1 MLGARPK
8 RLWIIVLPPLVLSV
22 ALASLATL
30 GWHSLPPLPLWFV
43 CMLLALAEGAL
54 LARLLRGWRATES
67 RAQQLQAVYDVIS
80 KAGASLELQEVL
92 DSITRLTVE
101 VAGVRGCAI
110 KLREPSA
117 DRLTIRSVKGIGGA
131 ESIPSLEADDS
142 LVCVPLR
149 HDGRELG
156 ALCVYGEEGR
166 PLTPAMLAFLSSLG
180 NLASLSIEHA
190 EVYQTLKRIDDAK
203 GWFLRKAA
211 HELASPLAAVQS
223 IAGTLLAGYLG
234 ALSEG
239 QRESVERIRARAA
252 GLAEVAADLLV
263 LAKGRALAA
272 DGAAGTVNLCQA
284 LAEALAFYQASARE
298 RGVDLVITGPEAPCT
313 VAGTAEA
320 IRSVISNLV
329 SNAIKY
335 SGPGQTVNV
344 QLTKADQG
352 TELVVSDSGIGIP
365 SSEQQRL
372 FEEFF
377 RAANARAH
385 TESGTGLGLTI
396 VRSVLDAIGGRVTI
410 DSQEGRGTTV
420 RVFFP
425 QGSGA

>member
-43 CMLLALAEGAL
+43 CLLLALAEGAL

-101 VAGVRGCAI
+101 VTGVRGCAI

-156 ALCVYGEEGR
+156 ALCVYGEEGK
-166 PLTPAMLAFLSSLG
+166 PLTPAMLAFLLSLG

-223 IAGTLLAGYLG
+223 IAGNLLAGYLG
-234 ALSEG
+234 PLSEG

-263 LAKGRALAA
+263 LAKGKALAA
-272 DGAAGTVNLCQA
+272 DGT
-284 LAEALAFYQASARE
+284 ARHGQSLPGA
-298 RGVDLVITGPEAPCT
+298 RGGVVLLPGLGARARRGARHHRAEAPCT

-335 SGPGQTVNV
+335 SGPGQTVDV

-352 TELVVSDSGIGIP
+352 TELLVSDSGIGIP
-365 SSEQQRL
+365 STEQQRL

-377 RAANARAH
+377 RATNARAH
-385 TESGTGLGLTI
+385 TESGTGLGLAI

-410 DSQEGRGTTV
+410 DSREGRGTTV

-425 QGSGA
+425 QGSRE